1 MGEAG
6 VGGMGRQLGSA
17 AWAISWGR
25 RLLLLLLD
33 LHLVHELQRPAQF
46 LICSFCHGPMGPQPE
61 AARENIYTTLY
72 V

>member
-1 MGEAG
+1 
-6 VGGMGRQLGSA
+6 MGRQLGSA
-17 AWAISWGR
+17 ASAAL
-25 RLLLLLLD
+25 LLLLLLD